1 MVVHTVEIKTRCFL
15 PSKQIQKKWDQ
26 NDKADPEKQ
35 PALEEGDLKPAEGET
50 QVDTNTREEIS
61 LPEGINSLTF
71 WNRKMI
77 QAVTAETEYRWSCW
91 KSSQVWQ
98 RRAEPDPTKNNSNKV
113 IHFVCC
119 CFLPCDKALLLPL
132 GLLMSSYIYWCT
144 CYLIF
149 ADTKTLFLH

>member
-71 WNRKMI
+71 
-77 QAVTAETEYRWSCW
+77 
-91 KSSQVWQ
+91 
-98 RRAEPDPTKNNSNKV
+98 
-113 IHFVCC
+113 
-119 CFLPCDKALLLPL
+119 
-132 GLLMSSYIYWCT
+132 
-144 CYLIF
+144 
-149 ADTKTLFLH
+149 